1 MKMLKIHYMFIV
13 LGMLASS
20 VASAAVQLSIGIG
33 LPYASIGINVPAYP
47 ELVVVPGYPVY
58 YAPRLQTNYFFYDG
72 MYWIFQDDE
81 WYASSWYNGPWWI
94 VDPYA
99 VPVYILRIPVRYY
112 RQPPGYFRG
121 WRSDAPPRW
130 NNHWGRDWERQRR
143 GWDNWDRGSEPTPAP
158 LPTYQRQYS
167 GDRYPKQLE
176 QQHELQQQRYR
187 YQPRDPLVQQ
197 HYQQRNQER
206 PVQGIPPQQ
215 GRTQQEKPRVPE
227 GREPRQQD
235 IHPSTPRQ
243 QGGVAAPRLQVPQG
257 RSEGGRGEGI
267 QRPNPADLNQGRP
280 DVQDRRQAPGPRLD
294 QDGQPAQKSQERD
307 VKQQDRGDKGD
318 KVGKSEQAR
327 GHARE
332 QQGRERGQDRN
343 E

>member
-1 MKMLKIHYMFIV
+1 MKMLKIRYMFIV
-13 LGMLASS
+13 LGMLVSS
-20 VASAAVQLSIGIG
+20 VTSAAVQLSIGIG

-72 MYWIFQDDE
+72 MYWIFQDDK
-81 WYASSWYNGPWWI
+81 WYVSSWYNGPWWI

-112 RQPPGYFRG
+112 RQPPVYFRG

-143 GWDNWDRGSEPTPAP
+143 GWDNWDRGSEQTPAP

-187 YQPRDPLVQQ
+187 YQPRDPVVQQ

-215 GRTQQEKPRVPE
+215 GRTQQEKLRVPE
-227 GREPRQQD
+227 DRESRQPD
-235 IHPSTPRQ
+235 IRPSTPRQ

-267 QRPNPADLNQGRP
+267 QRPNPADLNQGHP

-294 QDGQPAQKSQERD
+294 QDGQSAPKSQERD

-318 KVGKSEQAR
+318 KVGKSEQER
-327 GHARE
+327 GHARG